1 MSVPGRVAAVPR
13 TLVVLATAAL
23 ILAGCASPKQERLP
37 AKQVAPKDLV
47 AVEGRAPVGRFYVKA
62 GEKDLDSDL
71 YEVTFSP
78 LGFERLTKD
87 SHVTTVGGCGR
98 KVVVA
103 AAQREVGY
111 ADRLQELRGGKL
123 APVETLGLEIGS
135 DPDVSEDCRI
145 LYTRLADAGPTP
157 IQEIKLWD
165 PAKGASSTVISGPT
179 VVGAAWGPE
188 GEIVV
193 LKREPGGPRLLILRP
208 DGTESEV
215 DPQVPDVGNT
225 PWGKSGW
232 IAMAVFEPR
241 KPPTA
246 TLFINPTTGDRSM
259 LDGWLPLAWS
269 PDGSQLLVTDS
280 QEGTTLAVVERPD
293 LTRTRA
299 VGVSTVGTIWDAVWL
314 PAT

>member
-1 MSVPGRVAAVPR
+1 M
-13 TLVVLATAAL
+13 
-23 ILAGCASPKQERLP
+23 
-37 AKQVAPKDLV
+37 
-47 AVEGRAPVGRFYVKA
+47 
-62 GEKDLDSDL
+62 
-71 YEVTFSP
+71 
-78 LGFERLTKD
+78 
-87 SHVTTVGGCGR
+87 
-98 KVVVA
+98 
-103 AAQREVGY
+103 
-111 ADRLQELRGGKL
+111 
-123 APVETLGLEIGS
+123 
-135 DPDVSEDCRI
+135 
-145 LYTRLADAGPTP
+145 
-157 IQEIKLWD
+157 
-165 PAKGASSTVISGPT
+165 
-179 VVGAAWGPE
+179 VGAAWGPE

>member
-1 MSVPGRVAAVPR
+1 MQPPLAPEAAMPGIARAGALTKEAVAAMSVPGRVAAVPR

-37 AKQVAPKDLV
+37 AQQVAPKDLV
-47 AVEGRAPVGRFYVKA
+47 AVEGPAPVGRFYVKA
-62 GEKDLDSDL
+62 GEKDLYSDL

-87 SHVTTVGGCGR
+87 SRVTTVGGCAR

-193 LKREPGGPRLLILRP
+193 LKRSPVARGSSSCVRTAPSRRWILRCP
-208 DGTESEV
+208 TWGTRH
-215 DPQVPDVGNT
+215 G
-225 PWGKSGW
+225 
-232 IAMAVFEPR
+232 A
-241 KPPTA
+241 
-246 TLFINPTTGDRSM
+246 
-259 LDGWLPLAWS
+259 
-269 PDGSQLLVTDS
+269 
-280 QEGTTLAVVERPD
+280 
-293 LTRTRA
+293 RA
-299 VGVSTVGTIWDAVWL
+299 AG
-314 PAT
+314 